1 MARFR
6 LTIEVRDQ
14 DQITQYQT
22 TGDQLGV
29 LFGCA
34 VRALDSD
41 LAPSES
47 EMCLIEA
54 LSVLEDHSAGQKLD
68 LLQVASRN

>member
-6 LTIEVRDQ
+6 LTIEVQDQ

-34 VRALDSD
+34 VRALDND
-41 LAPSES
+41 MAPSES

-54 LSVLEDHSAGQKLD
+54 LSVLEDHPAGQRLEC
-68 LLQVASRN
+68 LQVASRN